1 MKTIEINSK
10 EYPTYATIEE
20 ADDYFAAFYGSVW
33 HEIDDEDKKK
43 LLVSASRNIDY
54 GEWRG
59 RKVDEDQKQAFP
71 RIINGKET
79 DETLLMIA
87 CCEEA
92 LGIYQAGSSGTAN
105 TDGIASVKV
114 QDTQITFKSNATEQ
128 EFHSDTVEDIL
139 RPYRY
144 LGVSVL
150 Y

>member
-1 MKTIEINSK
+1 MKIIEINEN
-10 EYPTYATIEE
+10 EYPTYATVEE
-20 ADDYFAAFYGSVW
+20 ADDYFTAFYGSVW
-33 HEIDDEDKKK
+33 EEIDEEDKKK
-43 LLVSASRNIDY
+43 LLVSASRTIDY

-59 RKVDEDQKQAFP
+59 YKVDEEQKQAFP

-79 DETLLMIA
+79 DEDLLMKA

-92 LGIYQAGSSGTAN
+92 LGIYQSGNNGIAN
-105 TDGIASVKV
+105 TDGIQSVRV
-114 QDTQITFKSNATEQ
+114 QDTEITFKSNATEQ
-128 EFHSDTVEDIL
+128 EFHSNAVEDIL